1 MSETER
7 STIGSFAHAAAMWMK
22 GWRQPIYVSIAA
34 LGLAGLAWSSWELL
48 SRSKQNSVLN
58 AVAAGTDVAVSPSSY
73 AGLVLGRARFL
84 DRRDRFEEAQ
94 AFIDEALPRLPPVE
108 QAAVLYNHANVFVE
122 RAIARIERGDLD
134 GAIPLINLAKDGYRR
149 ALRLDPSN
157 YDLKYNFDVAMRL
170 VRDFPPGGPDGED
183 ETATP
188 KKLWTDLPGV
198 PKGLP

>member
-1 MSETER
+1 MS
-7 STIGSFAHAAAMWMK
+7 
-22 GWRQPIYVSIAA
+22 V
-34 LGLAGLAWSSWELL
+34 LGLAGVVWSSWEVW
-48 SRSKQNSVLN
+48 SRSKQNAALS
-58 AVAAGTDVAVSPSSY
+58 AVVAGDDIAVSASS
-73 AGLVLGRARFL
+73 APGLVLARARFL

-94 AFIDEALPRLPPVE
+94 TFIDEALPGLPPHV
-108 QAAVLYNHANVFVE
+108 QAGVLYNHANVYVE

-149 ALRLDPSN
+149 ALRLDPNN